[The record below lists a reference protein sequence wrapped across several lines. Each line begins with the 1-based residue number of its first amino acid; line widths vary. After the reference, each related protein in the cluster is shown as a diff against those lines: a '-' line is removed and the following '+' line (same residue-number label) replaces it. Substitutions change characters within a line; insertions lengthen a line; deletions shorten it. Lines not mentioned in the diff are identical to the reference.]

1 MKPITLKK
9 YTPPSPKCLGGL
21 QFERRFMK
29 KSTDRNIKKAIQ
41 LQHTKEKLHEMKHKY
56 NPHKKSLIKNLK
68 NLMKREERKNGSD

>member
-1 MKPITLKK
+1 
-9 YTPPSPKCLGGL
+9 
-21 QFERRFMK
+21 MK

-68 NLMKREERKNGSD
+68 NLSRIQRRRMQMLQAIL